1 MNDSVVLQGV
11 RKRFGSTEAVRGI
24 DLAIPAG
31 CLCGV
36 LGPNGAGKSTTIR
49 MLMSIIYPD
58 QGSIRVLGSDAI
70 AMKDRIGYLPEERG
84 LYKKM
89 RVLEYLAYIG
99 ALKGLAGSESQRRA
113 HDWLERIELP
123 GVERKRCEELSKGM
137 QQKVQFIAS
146 VMHDPELII
155 LDEPFS
161 GLDPVNSRVL
171 ARIVTELHAGGR
183 TILFSTHQMHHAE
196 SLCDRV
202 VLINRGEKLLDES
215 LDAVRACHRPT
226 TVVARTDGAFEDAA
240 AVAAR
245 VPGVASVERAEDG
258 SVLAHADDRTDAIDL
273 LAPLAATRRFT
284 GVSLKR
290 PTLDDIFVELVTAH
304 GGHARQPEHDHA

>member
-1 MNDSVVLQGV
+1 MNASVVLQGV

-24 DLAIPAG
+24 DLAVPSG

-99 ALKGLAGSESQRRA
+99 ALKGLTGAESRRRA
-113 HDWLERIELP
+113 LAWLERIELP
-123 GVERKRCEELSKGM
+123 GVDRKRCEELSKGM

-146 VMHDPELII
+146 VIHDPELII

-171 ARIVTELHAGGR
+171 ARIVTDLHAGGR

-202 VLINRGEKLLDES
+202 VLINRGEKLLDDTLES
-215 LDAVRACHRPT
+215 VRAGHRPT
-226 TVVARTDGAFEDAA
+226 TVVARTDGAFEAA
-240 AVAAR
+240 AAAAER
-245 VPGVASVERAEDG
+245 IPGVAGVDRGEDG
-258 SVLAHADDRTDAIDL
+258 SVLAHAAAGTDAIDL
-273 LAPLAATRRFT
+273 LAPLAATRLFS

-304 GGHARQPEHDHA
+304 GGHARREEPAHA

>member
-1 MNDSVVLQGV
+1 MNASVVLQGV

-24 DLAIPAG
+24 DLAVPSG

-99 ALKGLAGSESQRRA
+99 ALKGLTGAESRRRA
-113 HDWLERIELP
+113 LAWLERIELP
-123 GVERKRCEELSKGM
+123 GVDRKRCEELSKGM

-146 VMHDPELII
+146 VIHDPELII

-171 ARIVTELHAGGR
+171 ARIVTDLHAGGR

-215 LDAVRACHRPT
+215 LDTVRACHRPT
-226 TVVARTDGAFEDAA
+226 TVVARTDGGFEAA
-240 AVAAR
+240 AAAAAR
-245 VPGVASVERAEDG
+245 IPGVASVERAEDG
-258 SVLAHADDRTDAIDL
+258 SVLAHAAAGTDAIDL
-273 LAPLAATRRFT
+273 LAPLAATRLFS

-304 GGHARQPEHDHA
+304 GGHARQPEPDHA